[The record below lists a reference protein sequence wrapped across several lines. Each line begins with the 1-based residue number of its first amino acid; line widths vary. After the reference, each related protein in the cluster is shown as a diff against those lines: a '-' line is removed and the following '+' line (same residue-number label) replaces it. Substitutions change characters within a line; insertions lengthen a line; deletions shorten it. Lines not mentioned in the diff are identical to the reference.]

1 MFSDPE
7 ISRATRRTINVE
19 RSVPNIPPNNKNNN
33 FNNYNLFSDNVN
45 FARQANVKTNSCE
58 NVLKPCHLYNKA
70 NSVNITNTTSSGDN
84 SVGYELSLPPTK
96 PENVDSVDSTRDS
109 YIDEDFSPLTTALIK
124 DGNNLA
130 EDDIKDS
137 NFTTMNKAAT
147 EENDIRDSARDEFVV
162 KEIKEEPQSFSK
174 TEDRY
179 IDKK

>member
-7 ISRATRRTINVE
+7 ISRATRRTISVE

-84 SVGYELSLPPTK
+84 AVGYGLSLPPIK
-96 PENVDSVDSTRDS
+96 PENVIDSVDSTRDT
-109 YIDEDFSPLTTALIK
+109 YIDEDLSPLTTALIK
-124 DGNNLA
+124 DGNNLE

-137 NFTTMNKAAT
+137 NFTTMNKAA
-147 EENDIRDSARDEFVV
+147 EENDIRDSAMDEFLV

-174 TEDRY
+174 TEDRC